1 MNIIERTKAPTPKFF
16 RKVRTIGLILAAASA
31 SILATPVALP
41 AVVVQIAG
49 YLAVAGS
56 VATAVAQTATEEE
69 RVVRGDTN
77 HGETRVVSEDTNHGG
92 TRNGD
97 INRTAPG
104 SYNQSNKGG

>member
-31 SILATPVALP
+31 SILAAPVALP

-56 VATAVAQTATEEE
+56 VATEE
-69 RVVRGDTN
+69 RRKDKDG
-77 HGETRVVSEDTNHGG
+77 GEVGREDTNHGD
-92 TRNGD
+92 TKQGD
-97 INRTAPG
+97 TN
-104 SYNQSNKGG
+104 SNNQSDNGG